1 MCMLSPRLAVFPS
14 RCRQLSHPKSRSLS
28 LIARTRSATV
38 TCDRS
43 MVFSFAR
50 LAAVAAAEDDADVSF
65 GNFGNFIVETFA
77 FVGALAAA
85 PFALSKLALTA
96 SFPGA
101 LRGIETAALLL
112 MTLLTLY
119 GEKARIHCTCLR
131 FSTDPT

>member
-1 MCMLSPRLAVFPS
+1 
-14 RCRQLSHPKSRSLS
+14 
-28 LIARTRSATV
+28 
-38 TCDRS
+38 

-119 GEKARIHCTCLR
+119 GEKARVHVHCLFQDFQQILQQPIFPPR
-131 FSTDPT
+131 FPGTRVPKFGAAP

>member
-1 MCMLSPRLAVFPS
+1 
-14 RCRQLSHPKSRSLS
+14 
-28 LIARTRSATV
+28 
-38 TCDRS
+38 

-101 LRGIETAALLL
+101 LRAIETAALLL

-119 GEKARIHCTCLR
+119 GEKARMCTCLFLIFNR
-131 FSTDPT
+131 SFHSAIFFREVSGTPRTL